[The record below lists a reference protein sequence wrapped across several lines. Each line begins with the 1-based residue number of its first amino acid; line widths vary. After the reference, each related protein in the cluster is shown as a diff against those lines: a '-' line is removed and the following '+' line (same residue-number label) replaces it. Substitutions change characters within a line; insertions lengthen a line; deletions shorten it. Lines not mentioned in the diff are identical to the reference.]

1 MHCWRQMNDADPVT
15 AQVACD
21 SRVGGLMAATAISDQ
36 HGLRGPFGGL
46 LMVDHFL
53 SSIRI

>member
-53 SSIRI
+53 NSIRI